1 MHHTRISLVKN
12 HDFVSGVTHKATLN
26 GYRFIEL
33 FAVLGCPQRITPS
46 EGGKVQFS
54 WALTYNGKMYT
65 IYDWNTN
72 DRLYSLDVNET
83 WYIGAEY
90 SAEEFLEQ
98 LINLLDAN
106 RK

>member
-1 MHHTRISLVKN
+1 
-12 HDFVSGVTHKATLN
+12 
-26 GYRFIEL
+26 
-33 FAVLGCPQRITPS
+33 
-46 EGGKVQFS
+46 
-54 WALTYNGKMYT
+54 
-65 IYDWNTN
+65 
-72 DRLYSLDVNET
+72 VNET